1 MGRSQ
6 NDAGAGMT
14 ASLRKRSVTIA
25 GHSTSLSLEEEF
37 WNELRKVAAQRG
49 VSLNALVASVD
60 EGRAGNLSS
69 TLRVFVLDCFRRGE
83 LRPE

>member
-1 MGRSQ
+1 
-6 NDAGAGMT
+6 MT